1 MHWYMGYM
9 RQREMTPRFLLE
21 QISRFTWVRTQ
32 EEQVW
37 GGGIKEIVLNSSI
50 LDMLTLR
57 GLLEI

>member
-1 MHWYMGYM
+1 MGYM

-37 GGGIKEIVLNSSI
+37 GGGIKGIVLNSSI
-50 LDMLTLR
+50 LDMLNLR